1 MVKLISGYGKPVK
14 DDTFSVFVIV
24 IYFQDFTRPLI
35 WGDRIHD
42 FISIIG
48 REQALLTEKYYYFYA
63 IAPSPDPR
71 FAGALLSCYNTLV
84 H

>member
-1 MVKLISGYGKPVK
+1 M
-14 DDTFSVFVIV
+14 
-24 IYFQDFTRPLI
+24 I

-48 REQALLTEKYYYFYA
+48 RKQALLTEKYYYFYA